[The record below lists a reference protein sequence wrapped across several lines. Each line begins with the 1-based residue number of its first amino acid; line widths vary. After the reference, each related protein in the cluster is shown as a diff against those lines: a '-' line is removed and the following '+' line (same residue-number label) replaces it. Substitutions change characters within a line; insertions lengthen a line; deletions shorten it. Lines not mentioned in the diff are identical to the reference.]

1 MFISQVYCIPKWQYP
16 CSICLFS
23 PWQLHLD
30 ISNYITTW
38 NSGCTHTSFIYSF
51 LPILYCVVL
60 ETCWN
65 NTSIR
70 GEVFWWNIYWQSPP
84 RLMISQAQAGVDRC
98 VAEGEACLFR
108 WEIFLLFFTFL
119 QIFCAE
125 GAWLGPLSS
134 LIAALA
140 PNVCSM
146 AAHSPAS
153 QTGRHNLN
161 VQACREKCNF
171 V

>member
-16 CSICLFS
+16 CAICLFS
-23 PWQLHLD
+23 PWQLDLEA
-30 ISNYITTW
+30 
-38 NSGCTHTSFIYSF
+38 HTSFIYSF

-108 WEIFLLFFTFL
+108 WEIFTVFTFL
-119 QIFCAE
+119 QMFCAE

-161 VQACREKCNF
+161 VQACRGKCNF